1 MNNISNNKIVKNVLI
16 TGGAGYIGSHVT
28 ETLLKKNKKVFL
40 VDNLS
45 TGHKKLINKKAKF
58 FKLDIANKRGI
69 KKIIEKYK
77 IDSIIHLAAHLIIGE
92 GQKKPKKY
100 YKNNVLGTKKLLEAC
115 KNSTVKNFI
124 FSSTAAIYKEGQYK
138 VSENSIIKPKS
149 VYGKTKIKA
158 ERLIM
163 SYAKKNKINYG
174 ILRYFNIAG
183 ASPSGKIGLINKKSD
198 HLFKNFSSEI
208 MKKRPKLKIYGSD
221 YNTTDGS
228 CIRDFIHVSD
238 IAQIHYLI
246 LEKINKLKISKILN
260 CGYNKGASVL
270 KVAKEFK
277 KQSSKKVSIV
287 FTKRRKDDLIKI
299 IATNNKLKNF
309 VKWTPKFDN
318 LSKIVKSCIIWERK
332 IRLDEKL

>member
-1 MNNISNNKIVKNVLI
+1 MNNNSINKIVKNVLI

-58 FKLDIANKRGI
+58 FKLDIANKHGI

-92 GQKKPKKY
+92 GQKKPKNY
-100 YKNNVLGTKKLLEAC
+100 YKNNVLGTKKLIAAC
-115 KNSTVKNFI
+115 TSSSVKNFI
-124 FSSTAAIYKEGQYK
+124 FSSSAAIYKEGQYK

-158 ERLIM
+158 ENLIINF
-163 SYAKKNKINYG
+163 AKRNKINYG

-198 HLFKNFSSEI
+198 NLFKNFSSEI
-208 MKKRPKLKIYGSD
+208 IKKRPKLMIYGND
-221 YNTTDGS
+221 YKTKDGS
-228 CIRDFIHVSD
+228 CVRDFIHVYD
-238 IAQIHYLI
+238 IAEIHYLI
-246 LEKINKLKISKILN
+246 LEKINKLKISKVLN
-260 CGYNKGASVL
+260 CGYNKGNSVL
-270 KVAKEFK
+270 DVANEFK
-277 KQSSKKVSIV
+277 RQSLRKVEIV
-287 FTKRRKDDLIKI
+287 YSKRRTNDLVKI
-299 IATNNKLKNF
+299 IASNNRLIRFIN
-309 VKWTPKFDN
+309 WIPKFNN
-318 LSKIVKSCIIWERK
+318 LGKIVKSCINWE
-332 IRLDEKL
+332 IKLIKS

>member
-1 MNNISNNKIVKNVLI
+1 MNNNSNNKIVKNVLI

-100 YKNNVLGTKKLLEAC
+100 YKNNVLGTKKLMEAC

-138 VSENSIIKPKS
+138 VSENSMIRPKS

-158 ERLIM
+158 ENLIINF
-163 SYAKKNKINYG
+163 AKKNKINYG

-221 YNTTDGS
+221 YKTKDGS

-260 CGYNKGASVL
+260 CGYNKGISVL
-270 KVAKEFK
+270 EVAKEFK
-277 KQSSKKVSIV
+277 KQSSKKVNII

-299 IATNNKLKNF
+299 IASNNKLKNF
-309 VKWTPKFDN
+309 VKWRPKFDN

-332 IRLDEKL
+332 IR

>member
-1 MNNISNNKIVKNVLI
+1 MNNNSINKIVKNVLI

-58 FKLDIANKRGI
+58 FKLDIANKHGI

-138 VSENSIIKPKS
+138 VSENSMIKPKS

-158 ERLIM
+158 ENLIINF
-163 SYAKKNKINYG
+163 AKKNKINYG

-221 YNTTDGS
+221 YKTKDGS

-260 CGYNKGASVL
+260 CGYNKGISVL
-270 KVAKEFK
+270 EVAKEFK
-277 KQSSKKVSIV
+277 KQSSKKVNII

-299 IATNNKLKNF
+299 IASNKKLKNF
-309 VKWTPKFDN
+309 VKWRPKFDN

-332 IRLDEKL
+332 IR

>member
-1 MNNISNNKIVKNVLI
+1 MKNNSNNKIVKNVLI

-58 FKLDIANKRGI
+58 FKLDIANKHGI

-100 YKNNVLGTKKLLEAC
+100 YKNNVLGTKKLMEAC

-138 VSENSIIKPKS
+138 VSENSMIRPKS

-158 ERLIM
+158 ENLIINF
-163 SYAKKNKINYG
+163 AKKNKINYG

-221 YNTTDGS
+221 YKTKDGS

-260 CGYNKGASVL
+260 CGYNKGISVL
-270 KVAKEFK
+270 EVAKEFK
-277 KQSSKKVSIV
+277 KQSSKKVNII

-299 IATNNKLKNF
+299 IASNKKLKNF
-309 VKWTPKFDN
+309 VKWRPKFDN

-332 IRLDEKL
+332 IR